1 MEHIA
6 ELQHVTK
13 RFGSKTA
20 VDDVSFNISKGSIVA
35 VLGPNGAGKTTT
47 ISMMLGLLEPTSGS
61 VRLFGQAPK
70 QPQVKQRIG
79 AMLQDVSVIDGLKVR
94 EVLALIRSYYP
105 RPMRLEELVAL
116 AGFTE
121 EDLGKRAEKLSGGQK
136 RRLGFALAMAG
147 NPDLLFF
154 DEPTVGLDTPAR
166 RSFWEQ
172 VRALSDRGKTIL
184 FSTHYLQEAEDAAD
198 RVILFNHGKIAADGT
213 PQAITAKLTSRSVT
227 FTTDTRSLEGHANAL
242 MHADT
247 ERHIRE
253 RLLPVPGVHD
263 CSYQDGRWTVT
274 ADNTD
279 TVLAAIFRYNL
290 PVHDIRTQQ
299 GRLDDAFEIMIQN
312 DDTQGAVS

>member
-13 RFGSKTA
+13 HFGSKAA
-20 VDDVSFNISKGSIVA
+20 VDDVSFTIDKGSIVA

-61 VRLFGQAPK
+61 VRLFGQTPK

-105 RPMRLEELVAL
+105 RPMRLEELAAL

-136 RRLGFALAMAG
+136 RRLGFALALAG

-198 RVILFNHGKIAADGT
+198 RVILFNRGKIAADGT
-213 PQAITAKLTSRSVT
+213 PQAITAQLTSRSVT
-227 FTTDTRSLEGHANAL
+227 FTTDTRSLEGHAL
-242 MHADT
+242 MSADT
-247 ERHIRE
+247 EQHIRE

-263 CSYQDGRWTVT
+263 CTCQEGRWTVT

-279 TVLAAIFRYNL
+279 TVLAAIFRYQL

-299 GRLDDAFEIMIQN
+299 GRLDDAFEIMIHN